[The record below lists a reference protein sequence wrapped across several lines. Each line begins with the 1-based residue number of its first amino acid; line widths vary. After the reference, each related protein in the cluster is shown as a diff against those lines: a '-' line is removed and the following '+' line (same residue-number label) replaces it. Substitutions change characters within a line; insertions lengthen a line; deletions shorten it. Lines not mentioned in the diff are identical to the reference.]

1 MIKRFFCIFIVL
13 IIVFSFPVEAD
24 TVYDVVYEY
33 SSEDFYN
40 DFLQYSS
47 TFDYLV
53 LDDDICYFDNG
64 NANRVVYHN
73 KVLWEFG
80 RYNTCRLKCEGSNM
94 QVTIQVASGVLA
106 NGNPLAP
113 FTSVT
118 YNAPFEVDLKYVR
131 SFNVVVGAY
140 TLGEFSFFKTF
151 TVTEIPDVPPESGI
165 SGDSSDFHSYLIPFV
180 SNLAIQTWDVFS
192 SSWWVLAFILMP
204 LVYLLIISFI
214 KLFSYFLFK
223 FSPKYRI
230 RYLNKYKNNYKV
242 DFNDK
247 YAPDFGHL
255 SIFSFI
261 KKKKHNKNNNDFK
274 RFVYVDG
281 VKYYRSNS
289 NLKKIH
295 TFKKDTFVEKTKYH
309 NKKYDVDI
317 DVEDS

>member
-13 IIVFSFPVEAD
+13 ITVFSFSLISSAETVENEIFSISAYEMYSYLNENSTFRSYFD
-24 TVYDVVYEY
+24 SLEYENNSLKFKLNPSYPKIGININSMLNLGLLDSEVLYKFSLGGNGCHIYIRTYDNIYTDYSDNIIYVQNVRTVSV
-33 SSEDFYN
+33 N
-40 DFLQYSS
+40 FLQNGDFQYFEGFSLIES
-47 TFDYLV
+47 P
-53 LDDDICYFDNG
+53 DI
-64 NANRVVYHN
+64 
-73 KVLWEFG
+73 
-80 RYNTCRLKCEGSNM
+80 
-94 QVTIQVASGVLA
+94 
-106 NGNPLAP
+106 P
-113 FTSVT
+113 
-118 YNAPFEVDLKYVR
+118 
-131 SFNVVVGAY
+131 
-140 TLGEFSFFKTF
+140 
-151 TVTEIPDVPPESGI
+151 PDSGI
-165 SGDSSDFHSYLIPFV
+165 VGDSSDFHNFIVPFV

-192 SSWWVLAFILMP
+192 SNWWALAFILMP
-204 LVYLLIISFI
+204 LAYLLIISFI

-242 DFNDK
+242 NFKDK

-295 TFKKDTFVEKTKYH
+295 TFKKDIFVEKTKYH